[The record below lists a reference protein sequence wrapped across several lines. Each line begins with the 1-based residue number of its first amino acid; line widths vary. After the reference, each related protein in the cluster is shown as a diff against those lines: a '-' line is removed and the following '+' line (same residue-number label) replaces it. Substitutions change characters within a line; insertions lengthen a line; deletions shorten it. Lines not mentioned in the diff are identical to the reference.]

1 MEDFKMDILHETDKK
16 ITKLFVVTDKKR
28 QPKIL
33 EGISEVVLVFSVP
46 EEREKSG
53 SNNKLS
59 HEEIDM
65 IYKQLR
71 EGKGAHAIAKSM
83 GISKKTVY
91 NYKSGM
97 IDL

>member
-1 MEDFKMDILHETDKK
+1 MLLERILETDKK
-16 ITKLFVVTDKKR
+16 LTKHFLKTEKKL
-28 QPKIL
+28 QPKIM
-33 EGISEVVLVFSVP
+33 EGVDEVVIIFSVP
-46 EEREKSG
+46 EENENSG

-59 HEEIDM
+59 HDEIDE

-71 EGKGAHAIAKSM
+71 DGKGAHAIAKAM

>member
-1 MEDFKMDILHETDKK
+1 MNYIKMEKDEKVVYQIFVKNGDGKSAKVMRNENEIYILIPVSAEK
-16 ITKLFVVTDKKR
+16 
-28 QPKIL
+28 
-33 EGISEVVLVFSVP
+33 
-46 EEREKSG
+46 EKSS

-59 HEEIDM
+59 HEEIDE

-71 EGKGAHAIAKSM
+71 EGKGAHAIAKAM